1 MAAPISPR
9 VRGVKTDGMETRLPN
24 MGRERDVRPLSEKI
38 VAALHQKNVAV
49 MVMSVITVLTF
60 VLPSM
65 ALYSIIVGALF
76 TWWALTRPETSPCK
90 IPIQEHTLDK
100 NEPHPATNVPTMGK
114 GIFFI
119 GNDISSHKEV
129 WVTNDDCRQHFL
141 VMGTTG
147 AGKAIKMSEKVHT
160 PDGWRLASDIKVGDY
175 ITTPF
180 NSEKTRVSGVF
191 PQGKRKIWAVKFSDG
206 RISEVDGEHLWEVYH
221 TENGVGYKN
230 VFTTKEIQQFQSR
243 YNHVFSIIVPDPI
256 EKPHALLTVPTQTMG
271 NLCKYDNKEIPE
283 QYLNGSIQ
291 QRWEVLQGVLKDCSS
306 WDASKKVIRIS
317 CNSLNIVDSLKE
329 LVWGLGGIIED
340 LEFSLNA
347 FSASIRLKDPSKAF
361 TDESILGEIGSY
373 YGAGLF
379 NKIDSVEETFK
390 EEECVCFKV
399 EHERE
404 LFIIGDYIV
413 THNTELLLS
422 FSSNALSWGS
432 GFLYVDGKAD
442 RSLYAKI
449 LVMCRRW
456 GRDDDLLVLNF
467 MTGDN
472 SVVDEGGNGTI
483 NTNTMNPFANGSPDA
498 LVQLVV
504 SLMGGGGGDNQMWV
518 DRAQAMFT
526 GMMYALVWLRDAKG
540 VALGVGDI
548 RDHLQLGKLTTLINK
563 EVYPDMPERIVK
575 SLKAYFSSLSGWNWD
590 VDIKKNLANGDVTKQ
605 HGFLE
610 MQFTKIFSSLVDV
623 YSNIF
628 NTSYGEIDVYDVVLN
643 RRILVVMLPALE
655 KAPAELA
662 SLGKII
668 VASLKGMMGSVLGSN
683 LEGDWDSLVENR
695 PTSSPS
701 PFIVIFDEVGYYTV
715 SGMAVMAAQGRSLG
729 FSLVYASQDL
739 NSLKRNEE
747 KESESIIGNTNL
759 KMLMRTEDKQ
769 TQELG
774 INAGGKEAKITID
787 GYNAEDGNWDATQ
800 TAKANM
806 EDVINGTDLKGQ
818 GAGYLH
824 FIYKDTVIRARSFYA
839 DAPSSLDL
847 HKVKL
852 RPNHFIIVER
862 GDASETDGLK
872 RNPQLLSTL
881 SSPTLPQDMDELVEY
896 EAELFKD
903 DHDKKAS
910 TFIGWN
916 ILEAI
921 KETRKRREPF
931 SLRFTKIVGIID
943 KMVAELNKVESD
955 MFQQILTGS
964 IATHNELSQDDVE
977 NNVRAINSDGG
988 FFDEDADFSEDY
1000 SDDED
1005 IHSPNI
1011 IVDGEEYAGDDIEG
1025 ASEDE
1030 LNETAKR
1037 ISDPES
1043 AEDDD
1048 DETGGMISN
1057 ILKNKVDDDPMETM
1071 DALGRE
1077 AEMSSKYYQKKES
1090 GKNKEAVE
1098 AIQEMFTEDED
1109 MDNVDDIVISSPDMS
1124 EHDDEEEDFDN
1135 DVIDD
1140 SEDEIIDDEEG
1151 HADEIDEDEEEREKE
1166 IEKYEKEHLAKKKEH
1181 QKEEEKDILDD
1192 DEDEEDSS
1200 KEEDEEGRDAL
1211 EDMITEHEEEER
1223 EFKDM
1228 SESEEDKEEPK
1239 VEEKKE
1245 EKKAEKKKPS
1255 KSSKK
1260 KDDDGSGEG
1269 GDDDDLFSM
1278 SGL

>member
-1 MAAPISPR
+1 MVAPISPK
-9 VRGVKTDGMETRLPN
+9 VRGVKTNDMETRLPN
-24 MGRERDVRPLSEKI
+24 MGRERDVRSTSEKI
-38 VAALHQKNVAV
+38 ISALHQKNVAV
-49 MVMSVITVLTF
+49 ILMSVITALIF
-60 VLPSM
+60 VFPSM
-65 ALYSIIVGALF
+65 SLYTIIIGALF
-76 TWWALTRPETSPCK
+76 TWWALTRPEISPCK
-90 IPIQEHTLDK
+90 IPIQEHILDK
-100 NEPHPATNVPTMGK
+100 NELHPATNTPTMGK

-119 GNDISSHKEV
+119 GNDITSHKEV

-147 AGKAIKMSEKVHT
+147 AGKAIKFSEKVHT
-160 PDGWRLASDIKVGDY
+160 PEGWRLASDIKVGDY
-175 ITTPF
+175 VTTPF
-180 NSEKTRVSGVF
+180 NSEKTTVTGIF
-191 PQGKRKIWAVKFSDG
+191 PQGKREIWSIKFSDG
-206 RISEVDGEHLWEVYH
+206 RVSEVDGEHLWEVYY
-221 TENGVGYKN
+221 EIGGIKYNKVL
-230 VFTTKEIQQFQSR
+230 TTKKIKKIQKKNKCSF
-243 YNHVFSIIVPDPI
+243 FIITPDPV
-256 EKPHALLTVPTQTMG
+256 EKPKKIFPISPYTMG
-271 NLCKYDNKEIPE
+271 SLCIRDNKKLPKE
-283 QYLNGSIQ
+283 YLEGSVK
-291 QRWEVLQGVLKDCSS
+291 QRWEILQGILKDFSS
-306 WDASKKVIRIS
+306 WDSINKVIVFS
-317 CNSLNIVDSLKE
+317 SNSLNIINSLKE
-329 LVWGLGGIIED
+329 LVWSLGGIVEKID
-340 LEFSLNA
+340 YSLNC
-347 FSASIRLKDPSKAF
+347 FTASIKIKNPKKALMFNKNINEKDVF
-361 TDESILGEIGSY
+361 YNGDI
-373 YGAGLF
+373 F
-379 NKIDSVEETFK
+379 NKIDIIKKTNK
-390 EEECVCFKV
+390 KEECVCFKV
-399 EHERE
+399 KHERE

-540 VALGVGDI
+540 IALGVGDI
-548 RDHLQLGKLTTLINK
+548 RDHLQLGKLTTLIDK
-563 EVYPDMPERIVK
+563 EVYPDMPERIIK

-590 VDIKKNLANGDVTKQ
+590 VDIKKNLANGDVAKQ

-774 INAGGKEAKITID
+774 INAGGKEAKISID
-787 GYNAEDGNWDATQ
+787 GYSAEDGSWDATQ

-872 RNPQLLSTL
+872 RNPQLLSIL
-881 SSPTLPQDMDELVEY
+881 SSPTLPQDMEELVEF
-896 EAELFKD
+896 ETELFNEDYK
-903 DHDKKAS
+903 KKAS

-916 ILEAI
+916 ILNAI

-943 KMVAELNKVESD
+943 KMGLEINKIEND
-955 MFQQILTGS
+955 MFQQILTGEVS
-964 IATHNELSQDDVE
+964 HNELSQDDVE
-977 NNVRAINSDGG
+977 NNVKAIDESKNN
-988 FFDEDADFSEDY
+988 FFDSDDNDFSEDIPDI
-1000 SDDED
+1000 DDD
-1005 IHSPNI
+1005 FNAPNI
-1011 IVDGEEYAGDDIEG
+1011 IVDGEEYGGNDIDG
-1025 ASEDE
+1025 ASEGE
-1030 LNETAKR
+1030 ISETAKHL
-1037 ISDPES
+1037 SDPES
-1043 AEDDD
+1043 VDDYDDD
-1048 DETGGMISN
+1048 MTTISKTISN
-1057 ILKNKVDDDPMETM
+1057 KGDDDPLETI
-1071 DALGRE
+1071 DAIGQE
-1077 AEMSSKYYQKKES
+1077 AEVSDKYYRRKD
-1090 GKNKEAVE
+1090 GGNNKEA
-1098 AIQEMFTEDED
+1098 ANALGEMFAEDS
-1109 MDNVDDIVISSPDMS
+1109 DDINDDIIISSADMND
-1124 EHDDEEEDFDN
+1124 EYNDDENNEEN
-1135 DVIDD
+1135 
-1140 SEDEIIDDEEG
+1140 EESNNNK
-1151 HADEIDEDEEEREKE
+1151 EEEREKE
-1166 IEKYEKEHLAKKKEH
+1166 IEIYEKEHLNKNDEKDVLYEDISNSGDEKENN
-1181 QKEEEKDILDD
+1181 KEEIDKKSLDD
-1192 DEDEEDSS
+1192 IIEENEEKEERTYNNISDKDEDVLKKDKKNKSS
-1200 KEEDEEGRDAL
+1200 
-1211 EDMITEHEEEER
+1211 
-1223 EFKDM
+1223 
-1228 SESEEDKEEPK
+1228 
-1239 VEEKKE
+1239 
-1245 EKKAEKKKPS
+1245 
-1255 KSSKK
+1255 SSKK
-1260 KDDDGSGEG
+1260 KDDDDSG
-1269 GDDDDLFSM
+1269 DSDDLFDDIQI
-1278 SGL
+1278 